1 VFGNVTRETG
11 DARIKILI
19 APPDRGCMR
28 RDPGSAS
35 AAVKRLG
42 VMFGSLL
49 VAFVAGSA
57 THSVGV
63 FVAVMAIGVV
73 VGLALRASDAF
84 GRK

>member
-1 VFGNVTRETG
+1 
-11 DARIKILI
+11 
-19 APPDRGCMR
+19 MR
-28 RDPGSAS
+28 RDPGNAS

-57 THSVGV
+57 THSIGV
-63 FVAVMAIGVV
+63 FVAVMAIGLV